1 MVQLFNA
8 VRQHQQNLDS
18 QVKERKKGK
27 VLKPLDKRAFLDIL
41 MGHSQSEPVGSSV
54 KLEADIKVRRAD
66 T

>member
-18 QVKERKKGK
+18 QVKEKKK
-27 VLKPLDKRAFLDIL
+27 DKLMKPLDKRAFLDIL
-41 MGHSQSEPVGSSV
+41 MGHSHSESVGSSV
-54 KLEADIKVRRAD
+54 KLESEVKVRRAD